1 MSFSRDCGSKIFLKC
16 FFRGRLFE
24 VIFEHFCRNHHP
36 PPYSFGYTVGAS
48 IRLRHRWIGN
58 DRLYKTAASNRIEF
72 SFFHFISDSPDS
84 KQRWYLLLS
93 VLSGVDVDA
102 EEFAA
107 QNSALINRNGAMNLP
122 GRVHSYLKKL
132 EVALSY
138 QSATFL
144 SPSGARLSSWPLS
157 PWECQATT
165 SSLIYFSQHNS
176 QELLIW

>member
-1 MSFSRDCGSKIFLKC
+1 MRCCLLAIALLLPPYIAYVLRPFLTVTKNEKGCGRQKARWYCRSHSRDCDCDCGSKIFLKC

-84 KQRWYLLLS
+84 KQR
-93 VLSGVDVDA
+93 
-102 EEFAA
+102 
-107 QNSALINRNGAMNLP
+107 
-122 GRVHSYLKKL
+122 
-132 EVALSY
+132 
-138 QSATFL
+138 
-144 SPSGARLSSWPLS
+144 
-157 PWECQATT
+157 
-165 SSLIYFSQHNS
+165 
-176 QELLIW
+176 